1 MFQKILVPLDGS
13 KRAERILPH
22 VEALAGKFGAKLVL
36 VSIVEPILS
45 GVSPYGNGS
54 YYIAEELERRTA
66 AANAYLA
73 NLQETLSAKQL
84 DVKTLVEYG
93 PPVMA
98 LQDIAEREKVDLI
111 AAPTTPSVAFPI
123 GAHTDDPLA
132 MYLEDVCTLPLNLA
146 GLPGLVVPCGF
157 EGHLPIGLQL
167 IGKPF
172 DESTLLRVG
181 DSYQRL
187 TDWHTRRPS
196 M

>member
-73 NLQETLSAKQL
+73 NLQETLSAQQF

-111 AAPTTPSVAFPI
+111 ALASHGRTGLARVFYGSVA
-123 GAHTDDPLA
+123 
-132 MYLEDVCTLPLNLA
+132 A
-146 GLPGLVVPCGF
+146 GLLHQADRPL
-157 EGHLPIGLQL
+157 LL
-167 IGKPF
+167 IRAQ
-172 DESTLLRVG
+172 D
-181 DSYQRL
+181 
-187 TDWHTRRPS
+187 
-196 M
+196 

>member
-45 GVSPYGNGS
+45 GVSPYGNGG

-111 AAPTTPSVAFPI
+111 ALASHGRTGLARVFYGSVA
-123 GAHTDDPLA
+123 
-132 MYLEDVCTLPLNLA
+132 A
-146 GLPGLVVPCGF
+146 GLLHQADRPL
-157 EGHLPIGLQL
+157 LL
-167 IGKPF
+167 IRAQ
-172 DESTLLRVG
+172 D
-181 DSYQRL
+181 
-187 TDWHTRRPS
+187 
-196 M
+196 